1 MALID
6 AIIKTMDDEL
16 LRTGKEYLDFLQ
28 ASQLLCD
35 ARLIDDPSELDELL
49 ESGQMLHARPVVEEG
64 IVTWEIPLSADGE
77 KKREKIGM
85 KQNIYTGKVLDLK
98 SDIPIDVRVSEKCP
112 GCGWDLVIPDSC
124 RNEKYLRCLNC
135 GKTFLN
141 PLLQT
146 VSQEVTEKG
155 LEKSRKG
162 WWVAAGIILCLWI
175 AGSLSD
181 DSDRSSEKVRNS
193 ELDASVHQVKRYL
206 KREYLADPDS
216 YKGISWS
223 KVTKTLPGEN
233 GTYCVRHQYRAK
245 NSLGGYVVKNQ
256 LFYLDEDGDVVA
268 VRDL

>member
-28 ASQLLCD
+28 ASQLLYD

-162 WWVAAGIILCLWI
+162 WWVAAGVILCLWI
-175 AGSLSD
+175 VGNLSD
-181 DSDRSSEKVRNS
+181 NADRLSEKTSTNALEATKRAV
-193 ELDASVHQVKRYL
+193 ERYL
-206 KREYLADPDS
+206 KWHIADSKS
-216 YKGISWS
+216 YVSVYWS
-223 KVTKTLPGEN
+223 EVTETTSEEWGD
-233 GTYCVRHQYRAK
+233 YRVRHKYRMK
-245 NSLGGYVVKNQ
+245 NYFGAYVEKDQ
-256 LFYLDEDGDVVA
+256 MFYLTGNGAVVMVED
-268 VRDL
+268 L